1 MALGG
6 EIVGPSTRPTAVTA
20 LLVVEALCGFFGYLG
35 GIMFFV
41 DPSGKTYGLDVTLPS
56 LPVRDFLLV
65 GLWLFVV
72 YGVGFSL
79 VTYALRTRK
88 TWGWIAGV
96 GLSLVWIGWIA
107 VETYLLGVSPF
118 IDVWLVPPVLGLI
131 LLFLPRVRLPLVAHA
146 AKPLS

>member
-1 MALGG
+1 MGYAAR
-6 EIVGPSTRPTAVTA
+6 SAAVRA
-20 LLVVEALCGFFGYLG
+20 LLIVEASCAFFGYLG
-35 GIMFFV
+35 GTMFFV
-41 DPSGKTYGLDVTLPS
+41 DPSGKTYGLDVTLAN

-79 VTYALRTRK
+79 ATYALGTRK
-88 TWGWIAGV
+88 AWGWIAAV
-96 GLSLVWIGWIA
+96 GLSLVWVGWIG

-131 LLFLPRVRLPLVAHA
+131 LLFLPRVRRPLGAQVVKTIA
-146 AKPLS
+146 